1 MLKLQLLDMN
11 IKGYMIHFVKEGI
24 PFYI

>member
-11 IKGYMIHFVKEGI
+11 IKGYMIHFVKEDL
-24 PFYI
+24 PFYV